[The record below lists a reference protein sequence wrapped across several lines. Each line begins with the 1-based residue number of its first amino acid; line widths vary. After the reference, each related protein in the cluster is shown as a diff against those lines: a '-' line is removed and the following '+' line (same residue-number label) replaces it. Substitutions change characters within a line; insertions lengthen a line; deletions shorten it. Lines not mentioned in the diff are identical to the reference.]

1 MTAPRIEVHDD
12 RDALAAAVAG
22 ELLTRLADA
31 QEAGAVPHLALTGGG
46 IADAVHREIARLTT
60 ASSVER
66 TVDWARVVVWW
77 GDERFVAPD
86 SSDRNSVAARA
97 GFLDVVGVDAAN
109 VHEMPS
115 TTTAADVEAGAAAY
129 ADEVHAHGTGEFEI
143 VMLGIGPDGHV
154 ASLFPGY
161 PQLDVNDRIAVAVT
175 DSPKPPPERISLT
188 FAALNRTRSVW
199 FVVSG
204 GEKAEAVSRALAEGS
219 DLHDVP
225 AAGVAGREETI

>member
-1 MTAPRIEVHDD
+1 M
-12 RDALAAAVAG
+12 
-22 ELLTRLADA
+22 
-31 QEAGAVPHLALTGGG
+31 VPHLALTGGG
-46 IADAVHREIARLTT
+46 IAEAVHREIARLTT
-60 ASSVER
+60 ASSVDR
-66 TVDWARVVVWW
+66 TVDWTRVVVWW

-86 SSDRNSVAARA
+86 SSERNALPARNE
-97 GFLDVVGVDAAN
+97 FLEVVGVDPAN

-115 TTTAADVEAGAAAY
+115 TATAPDVEAGASAY
-129 ADEVHAHGTGEFEI
+129 ADAMHAHGAGEFEI
-143 VMLGIGPDGHV
+143 VMLGVGPDGHV

-204 GEKAEAVSRALAEGS
+204 EEKAEAVSRALAEGT

-225 AAGVAGREETI
+225 AVGVAGREETIWFLDRPAASRI